1 MSILS
6 DHECSSTDGRGPRS
20 GASLDPAPALPAPL
34 APTRKLRLKA
44 RAERMGETRQRIARA
59 TYELHASVGPARTTI
74 SAIAE
79 RAGVQR
85 LTVYKHFPHDRDIF
99 QACTTYFW
107 ALDPP
112 PDPTAWCQIAD
123 PEQRLRQALAEL
135 YAYYGRNETIF
146 ANIERDLPLILEQL
160 DGGPPSGLQRFLQ
173 LPARWQAVL
182 ADGWLDDAVQAPLRD
197 AALGLAIEFTT
208 WRTLA
213 RGQVLDDA
221 RAVELM
227 VALVRCAADSAALS
241 RHPEH
246 AGPVDLAVVRNAET
260 GQMFD

>member
-6 DHECSSTDGRGPRS
+6 DHQCSSTSAERPSDGQ
-20 GASLDPAPALPAPL
+20 SLDPAPEPPAQPVP
-34 APTRKLRLKA
+34 ARKLRLKA

-112 PDPTAWCQIAD
+112 PDPTVWHQIAD

-135 YAYYGRNETIF
+135 YTYYRRNETLF
-146 ANIERDLPLILEQL
+146 ANVERDNPLVLEQL
-160 DGGPPSGLQRFLQ
+160 GGTPPAGMQAYLD
-173 LPARWQAVL
+173 LPARWQAAL
-182 ADGWLDDAVQAPLRD
+182 ADGWPDDAVRAPLRS

-213 RGQVLDDA
+213 RGQALDDA
-221 RAVELM
+221 QVVNLM
-227 VALVRCAADSAALS
+227 VALVRCAASSALEPWPGA
-241 RHPEH
+241 
-246 AGPVDLAVVRNAET
+246 DL
-260 GQMFD
+260 